1 MEVETKEEDQTHPQ
15 VNVEDNLPSQ
25 KDQSE
30 EVNTMDS
37 KDEEIVECPER
48 SGK

>member
-15 VNVEDNLPSQ
+15 VNVEDNLPSP
-25 KDQSE
+25 E

-37 KDEEIVECPER
+37 KDEEIVQNLFECLER